1 MKPLK
6 IGLLAA
12 LIGSLA
18 FANADS
24 LAQKIAVKVKPVKI
38 DNVTF
43 VVGAKAVNN
52 KVVTK
57 VLVNDVNNYL
67 TYTFKHPE
75 AVNAVKKVLRNR
87 LIKQF
92 CSDKHILKVLSEG
105 VEYEV
110 DYTRKSNNKVFLKV
124 NVTEDTCKI

>member
-1 MKPLK
+1 MRPLK

-12 LIGSLA
+12 LIGSFA

-67 TYTFKHPE
+67 TYTFKYPE
-75 AVNAVKKVLRNR
+75 AVNSVKKVLRNR

-92 CSDKHILKVLSEG
+92 CSDKHILKALEEG

-110 DYTRKSNNKVFLKV
+110 DYTKKSDGRIFLKV
-124 NVTEDTCKI
+124 NVTENTCKI